1 MPTLPTGL
9 AALANRLSKYGI
21 GSKALRVGYDVV
33 KGYPRAQ
40 FQEPRIRYL
49 DDETSTTL
57 RSHRKIDYIGYKRNI
72 PAQRSL
78 MPHSFEPITWQAAY
92 PARCS
97 SR

>member
-1 MPTLPTGL
+1 MCTKLSQVG
-9 AALANRLSKYGI
+9 ALANRLSKYGI

-40 FQEPRIRYL
+40 FQELRIRYL

-72 PAQRSL
+72 MTRTLRTEGSGIKL
-78 MPHSFEPITWQAAY
+78 MTVQ
-92 PARCS
+92 
-97 SR
+97 